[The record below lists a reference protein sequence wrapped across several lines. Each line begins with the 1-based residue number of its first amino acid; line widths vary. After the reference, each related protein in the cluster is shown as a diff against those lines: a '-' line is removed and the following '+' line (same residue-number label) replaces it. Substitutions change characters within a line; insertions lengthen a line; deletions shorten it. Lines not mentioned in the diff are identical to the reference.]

1 MNTNVKSVGEFS
13 VIGGEHIHSAIF
25 SNPQAI
31 LDIVGDAY
39 LAHHRGETVNPDS
52 YFLRFPDRPENRII
66 ALPAHLAPR
75 SGAEITGIKWI
86 SSFPKN
92 IETGIPRASA
102 VVILNDPQTGFPRAC
117 LEGGTIS
124 AARTA
129 ASAVLAAQ
137 TLNHGVR
144 SGSIGVVGCGVIARY
159 ILDFFI
165 ATGWDIS
172 SLHVY
177 DKEPAY
183 ARKFADQFNARVEK
197 SAEDTVGCSE
207 VAVFTTTA
215 STPYFNSSTAIEHRP
230 LLLNISL
237 RDLAPQIILN
247 AHNVVDDVDH
257 CLKANTSPHLAEQQ
271 AGNRDFVRYTLPAI
285 LAGAAVPDRSKP
297 IIFSPFGMGILDLA
311 VAQRIFE
318 QVSAAGEGVQVRN
331 FFLTRTSP

>member
-1 MNTNVKSVGEFS
+1 LNTNVKHVGEFS
-13 VIGGEHIHSAIF
+13 VIAGEHIYSAIF
-25 SNPQAI
+25 SNPQGI
-31 LDIVGDAY
+31 LDIVRDAY

-52 YFLRFPDRPENRII
+52 YFLRFPHRPENRII

-75 SGAEITGIKWI
+75 GGTEITGIKWI

-92 IETGIPRASA
+92 IETGVPRASA
-102 VVILNDPQTGFPRAC
+102 VVILNDPETGYPVAC

-137 TLNHGVR
+137 TLNHGMR

-159 ILDFFI
+159 IIDFFV

-177 DKEPAY
+177 DKVPAY
-183 ARKFADQFNARVEK
+183 ARKFADHFDAKVDQ
-197 SAEDTVGCSE
+197 SAEDTVGCSDIS
-207 VAVFTTTA
+207 VFTTTSA
-215 STPYFNSSTAIEHRP
+215 APYFNSSTALEHRP
-230 LLLNISL
+230 LVLHVSL
-237 RDLAPQIILN
+237 RDLAPQIILS
-247 AHNVVDDVDH
+247 AHNVVDDIDH
-257 CLKANTSPHLAEQQ
+257 CLKANTSPHLAEQR

-285 LAGAAVPDRSKP
+285 LAGAAAPDRSKP

-318 QVSAAGEGVQVRN
+318 QVSAAGQGVQVAN
-331 FFLTRTSP
+331 FFPTR